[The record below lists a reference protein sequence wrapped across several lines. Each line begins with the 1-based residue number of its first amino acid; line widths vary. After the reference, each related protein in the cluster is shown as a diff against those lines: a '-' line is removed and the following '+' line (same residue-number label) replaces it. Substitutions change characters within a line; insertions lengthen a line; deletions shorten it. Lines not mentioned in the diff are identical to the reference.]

1 MRMYILIRES
11 TPIGYAM
18 VAAAH
23 ASLAVYL
30 QYRETP
36 EMRKW
41 LTGTLNKTVCK
52 VSDEEFEQAKSV
64 SDGVLITEAGM
75 RGAEVALAFKPRD
88 RWPKAFQYY
97 RLYW

>member
-1 MRMYILIRES
+1 MYILIRES
-11 TPIGYAM
+11 TPIGYAL

-30 QYRETP
+30 QYKETP
-36 EMRKW
+36 EMQKW

-52 VSDEEFEQAKSV
+52 VTDEEFEHAKTV
-64 SDGVLITEAGM
+64 PDCVLITEAGM

-88 RWPKAFQYY
+88 RWPKVFQNY

>member
-18 VAAAH
+18 TAAAH
-23 ASLAVYL
+23 SSLAVYL
-30 QYRETP
+30 QYKETL

-41 LTGTLNKTVCK
+41 LTGTLNKTICK
-52 VSDEEFEQAKSV
+52 VSDEEFEKAKLV
-64 SDGVLITEAGM
+64 PEGVLVTEAGI

-88 RWPKAFQYY
+88 RWPKAFQYF